1 MGFLVN
7 ILLALKASDKQ
18 SVLKDE
24 KVDKLGVEEKA
35 KDGEEIPM
43 RAITMMKRNTNDDK
57 AVYR

>member
-1 MGFLVN
+1 MN
-7 ILLALKASDKQ
+7 ILLDLKAFDKQ
-18 SVLKDE
+18 SFKDE